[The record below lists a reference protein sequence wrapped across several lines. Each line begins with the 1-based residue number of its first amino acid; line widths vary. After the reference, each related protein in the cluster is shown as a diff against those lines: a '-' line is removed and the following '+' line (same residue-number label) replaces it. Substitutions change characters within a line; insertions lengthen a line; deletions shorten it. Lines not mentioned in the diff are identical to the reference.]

1 MVHGGKHLLKWA
13 PKKQPRS
20 FPVRPTLANQIFACQ
35 PPFQDTAMWMVPLR
49 HGAFHWVPQ
58 ACWILDGWCHGK
70 YLLVMTNIAMEH
82 GPFIVNLPNV
92 GYWLVWGYTIVS
104 TDLKIILLLWKCS
117 RGTLLCPQDFGV
129 SFFSFFCF
137 LVFNCFLFYFKIL
150 KYFLFLFLIIII
162 FNLIIF

>member
-1 MVHGGKHLLKWA
+1 M
-13 PKKQPRS
+13 
-20 FPVRPTLANQIFACQ
+20 
-35 PPFQDTAMWMVPLR
+35 
-49 HGAFHWVPQ
+49 
-58 ACWILDGWCHGK
+58 
-70 YLLVMTNIAMEH
+70 
-82 GPFIVNLPNV
+82 
-92 GYWLVWGYTIVS
+92 S

-129 SFFSFFCF
+129 SFFFHFFHF